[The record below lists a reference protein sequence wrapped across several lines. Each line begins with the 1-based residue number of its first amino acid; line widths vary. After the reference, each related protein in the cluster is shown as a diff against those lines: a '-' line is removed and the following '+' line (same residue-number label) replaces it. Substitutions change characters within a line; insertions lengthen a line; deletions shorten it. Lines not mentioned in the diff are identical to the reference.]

1 MSDMGAPALGNRRSP
16 QRPADSGPTRITR
29 IDPADGADGVFRDA
43 CVMVRLSAPADPT
56 TLSLSTFRVEDRDG
70 AVPARLRLSPDRL
83 VFIWMADRLL
93 VPGVAHI
100 VHSDGLR
107 DARGQAVAPHRS
119 RFIPCDL
126 ISTDWPP

>member
-1 MSDMGAPALGNRRSP
+1 MSGTSAAAWGSRRS
-16 QRPADSGPTRITR
+16 QRPPDSGPTRITR

-83 VFIWMADRLL
+83 VLIWMAERLL
-93 VPGVAHI
+93 APDVAHI

-107 DARGQAVAPHRS
+107 DARGQAVTPHRS
-119 RFIPCDL
+119 RFISCDL